1 MRKST
6 NNLADTIGTVLGS
19 MIGIAISLV
28 VAAAVFLSAAWVVM
42 RIIEVL

>member
-1 MRKST
+1 MRLS
-6 NNLADTIGTVLGS
+6 NRRESTIGTVLGS

>member
-1 MRKST
+1 MRLS
-6 NNLADTIGTVLGS
+6 NRRESTIGTVFGS

-28 VAAAVFLSAAWVVM
+28 VAAAVFLSTAWVVM